1 MKTNKFDINRF
12 WMLFST
18 EFIAG
23 TKKNWISLLL
33 ISCLSL
39 IAVLIFGIF
48 STIFTGHFSF
58 GAAHIGARATY
69 TGIYLLMV
77 GIIFPAKLYGHINER
92 GSSTSYLLLPA
103 SRFEKYLSMILNCV
117 VVIPLISVALY
128 LGIDAAICGIASLCQ
143 ESSEILPGI
152 GLTSYTPIAAVIFRD
167 LGEFASEM
175 PDFISLNNFSFAS
188 SASSLFFWLE
198 VFLLGA
204 LCFKGNKSSKT
215 LLTVILVYIVAGIVF
230 SIFGVIAT
238 GFVDES
244 TIENLSFRHY
254 NLAAATAIWQI
265 ILNAAMLTAI
275 WFRFKSLK
283 A

>member
-1 MKTNKFDINRF
+1 MKTNKFEINRF

-117 VVIPLISVALY
+117 VVIPLMSATLY
-128 LGIDAAICGIASLCQ
+128 LGIDAAICGIASLFQ
-143 ESSEILPGI
+143 DSTEFLPGF
-152 GLTSYTPIAAVIFRD
+152 GNFTPIAAVIFKN
-167 LGEFASEM
+167 LEEIAPEV
-175 PDFISLNNFSFAS
+175 PDIVSLNNFSFAG

-215 LLTVILVYIVAGIVF
+215 LLTVILVYIVAGIFISTGAMIVATLVDGNILDNF
-230 SIFGVIAT
+230 TGRHFNIAA
-238 GFVDES
+238 
-244 TIENLSFRHY
+244 I
-254 NLAAATAIWQI
+254 TAIWQI

>member
-1 MKTNKFDINRF
+1 MKTNKFEINRF

-18 EFIAG
+18 EFTAG
-23 TKKNWISLLL
+23 IKKNWISLLL
-33 ISCLSL
+33 ISCLNL
-39 IAVLIFGIF
+39 VAVLVFGIF

-58 GAAHIGARATY
+58 GAAHIGARAGY
-69 TGIYLLMV
+69 TGIFLLMA
-77 GIIFPAKLYGHINER
+77 GIIFPAKLYGHVNER

-117 VVIPLISVALY
+117 VVIPLISAALY

-143 ESSEILPGI
+143 ESSEFI
-152 GLTSYTPIAAVIFRD
+152 GVNSYTPIAAVAFRN
-167 LGEFASEM
+167 LGEFAPEM
-175 PDFISLNNFSFAS
+175 PDFISLNNFPYAS

-204 LCFKGNKSSKT
+204 LCYKGNKSSKT
-215 LLTVILVYIVAGIVF
+215 LLTVILVYIVAGIFF
-230 SIFGVIAT
+230 STIGMIAT
-238 GFVDES
+238 GFMDES

-254 NLAAATAIWQI
+254 NLAAATVIRQI